1 MSCMSGTGRMIRALR
16 FLPVLLAGFLPAACG
31 SLEQPFAKT
40 DNPALVQNRPP
51 APAIALSLSDEVPAG
66 RALKLREALKTAL
79 RRRGLGLGS
88 GGGWP
93 LKGEFEPYRDET
105 GRRRLAYVF
114 RLFRPDGS
122 SVVEVSGSEPL
133 KENSPDPWAGIDHVA
148 VTRIAETV
156 AEGLSARLAALGY
169 GTQGAGL
176 PPPPDTL
183 VEAGPDADR
192 ELDPDL
198 LAGLPVPGAPVRP
211 VVPGAVPPVASAPP
225 SAGNAAARGRA
236 GVADV
241 KDAKDVKDGAGKG
254 GRKAATGAAEPDRGK
269 GDGRKGAVRISTVAV
284 TGVTGAPGRGNR
296 ELAEALRAVLRKAGW
311 PVYRKPR
318 RDSMSIAGRVEM
330 GPKRKGGQRVRIAW
344 TVKSP
349 SGRVLGVIRQENT
362 VEPGSLDAG
371 FGPAAGVVAEAA
383 ADGIFQL
390 VRKLR

>member
-1 MSCMSGTGRMIRALR
+1 MACVAATDPMVRMLR
-16 FLPVLLAGFLPAACG
+16 ILFVLLAGLLPAACG
-31 SLEQPFAKT
+31 SLEQPFAKS
-40 DNPALVQNRPP
+40 DNPALAQNRPP
-51 APAIALSLSDEVPAG
+51 APAITLSLSDEVPAA
-66 RALKLREALKTAL
+66 RALKLREVLADSL
-79 RRRGLGLGS
+79 RRRGLRLGHV
-88 GGGWP
+88 GGW
-93 LKGEFEPYRDET
+93 LLTGRFEPYRDGA

-114 RLFRPDGS
+114 RLSRPDGTP
-122 SVVEVSGSEPL
+122 VEEVSGSEPL
-133 KENSPDPWAGIDHVA
+133 KEGSPDPWAGIDHVA
-148 VTRIAETV
+148 MTRIAETV

-198 LAGLPVPGAPVRP
+198 LAGLPVPGAPVVP
-211 VVPGAVPPVASAPP
+211 VMPGSEPPAAAAVPSATDAAIGRKEAAVATE
-225 SAGNAAARGRA
+225 
-236 GVADV
+236 
-241 KDAKDVKDGAGKG
+241 AKDVARAPAAEPERKKRGKAD
-254 GRKAATGAAEPDRGK
+254 GRKAE
-269 GDGRKGAVRISTVAV
+269 VRISTVAV

-296 ELAEALRAVLRKAGW
+296 ELAEALRKVLRKAGW

-330 GPKRKGGQRVRIAW
+330 GPKRRGGQRVRIAW

>member
-1 MSCMSGTGRMIRALR
+1 MTGMAAADPMIRMFR
-16 FLPVLLAGFLPAACG
+16 FLFVLLAGFLPAACG
-31 SLEQPFAKT
+31 SLEQPFAKS
-40 DNPALVQNRPP
+40 DNPALIQNRPP
-51 APAIALSLSDEVPAG
+51 APLIILSLSDEVPAA
-66 RALKLREALKTAL
+66 RAAKLREVLAASL
-79 RRRGLGLGS
+79 RRRGLRLGH
-88 GGGWP
+88 GDGW
-93 LKGEFEPYRDET
+93 LLTGRFEPFRDEG

-114 RLFRPDGS
+114 RLAKPDGTP
-122 SVVEVSGSEPL
+122 VEDVSGSEPL
-133 KENSPDPWAGIDHVA
+133 KEKSPDPWAEIDHVA
-148 VTRIAETV
+148 MTRIAETV

-198 LAGLPVPGAPVRP
+198 LAGLPVPGAPSGAM
-211 VVPGAVPPVASAPP
+211 VPGAVPPANAMASA
-225 SAGNAAARGRA
+225 A
-236 GVADV
+236 
-241 KDAKDVKDGAGKG
+241 
-254 GRKAATGAAEPDRGK
+254 RKAAGGRERMASGAEAVDASRPPAAEAERKGRKKAGGKK
-269 GDGRKGAVRISTVAV
+269 GDVRISTVAV
-284 TGVTGAPGRGNR
+284 TGVTGAPGQGNR
-296 ELAEALRAVLRKAGW
+296 ELAEALRNVLKKAGW

-318 RDSMSIAGRVEM
+318 RDSMSIAGKVEM
-330 GPKRKGGQRVRIAW
+330 GPKRKNGQRVRIAW

-362 VEPGSLDAG
+362 VESGSLDTG

>member
-1 MSCMSGTGRMIRALR
+1 MACVAATDPMVRMLR
-16 FLPVLLAGFLPAACG
+16 ILFVLLAGLLPAACG
-31 SLEQPFAKT
+31 SLEQPFAKS
-40 DNPALVQNRPP
+40 DNPALAQNRPP
-51 APAIALSLSDEVPAG
+51 APAITLSLSDEVPAA
-66 RALKLREALKTAL
+66 RALKLREVLADSL
-79 RRRGLGLGS
+79 RRRGLRLGH

-93 LKGEFEPYRDET
+93 LTGRFEPYRDGA

-114 RLFRPDGS
+114 RLSRPDGTP
-122 SVVEVSGSEPL
+122 VEEVSGSEPL
-133 KENSPDPWAGIDHVA
+133 KEGSPDPWAGIDHVA
-148 VTRIAETV
+148 MTRIAETV

-198 LAGLPVPGAPVRP
+198 LAGLPVPGAPVVP
-211 VVPGAVPPVASAPP
+211 VVPGSAPP
-225 SAGNAAARGRA
+225 AAAAVPSATDAAIGRKEAAVATEAKNAARAPAAKPERKKRGK
-236 GVADV
+236 AD
-241 KDAKDVKDGAGKG
+241 
-254 GRKAATGAAEPDRGK
+254 GRKAE
-269 GDGRKGAVRISTVAV
+269 VRISTVAV

-296 ELAEALRAVLRKAGW
+296 ELAEALRKVLRKAGW

-330 GPKRKGGQRVRIAW
+330 GPKRRGGQRVRIAW

>member
-1 MSCMSGTGRMIRALR
+1 MACVAATDPTVRMFRIL
-16 FLPVLLAGFLPAACG
+16 FVLLAGLLPAACG
-31 SLEQPFAKT
+31 SLEQPFAKS
-40 DNPALVQNRPP
+40 DNPALAQNRPP
-51 APAIALSLSDEVPAG
+51 APAITLSLSDEVPAA
-66 RALKLREALKTAL
+66 RALKLREVLADSL
-79 RRRGLGLGS
+79 RRRGLRLGHV
-88 GGGWP
+88 GGW
-93 LKGEFEPYRDET
+93 LLTGRFEPYRDGA

-114 RLFRPDGS
+114 RLSRPDGT
-122 SVVEVSGSEPL
+122 SVEEVSGSEPL
-133 KENSPDPWAGIDHVA
+133 KEGSPDPWAGIDHVA
-148 VTRIAETV
+148 MTRIAETV

-198 LAGLPVPGAPVRP
+198 LAGLPVPGAPAVP
-211 VVPGAVPPVASAPP
+211 VVPGTAPPAAAAVPSATD
-225 SAGNAAARGRA
+225 AAIGRKETAAATEA
-236 GVADV
+236 
-241 KDAKDVKDGAGKG
+241 KDAARTPAAKSERKKRGKAD
-254 GRKAATGAAEPDRGK
+254 GRKAE
-269 GDGRKGAVRISTVAV
+269 VRISTVAV

-296 ELAEALRAVLRKAGW
+296 ELAEALRKVLRKAGW

-318 RDSMSIAGRVEM
+318 RDSMSIAGKVEM
-330 GPKRKGGQRVRIAW
+330 GPKRRGGQRVRIAW

>member
-1 MSCMSGTGRMIRALR
+1 MACVAVTDPAVWMLR
-16 FLPVLLAGFLPAACG
+16 VLFVLVIGLLPGACG
-31 SLEQPFAKT
+31 SLEQPFAKS
-40 DNPALVQNRPP
+40 DNPALAQNRPP
-51 APAIALSLSDEVPAG
+51 APAIVLSLSDEVPAA
-66 RALKLREALKTAL
+66 RALKLREALAVSL
-79 RRRGLGLGS
+79 RRRGLRLGH
-88 GGGWP
+88 GGGW
-93 LKGEFEPYRDET
+93 LLIGRFEPYRDEA
-105 GRRRLAYVF
+105 GHRRLAYAF
-114 RLFRPDGS
+114 RLSRPDGTP
-122 SVVEVSGSEPL
+122 VEEVSGSEPL

-148 VTRIAETV
+148 MTRISETV

-183 VEAGPDADR
+183 VEAGPNADR

-198 LAGLPVPGAPVRP
+198 LAGLPVPGAPLVP
-211 VVPGAVPPVASAPP
+211 AVPGAVPPAAAPP
-225 SAGNAAARGRA
+225 VSPAT
-236 GVADV
+236 D
-241 KDAKDVKDGAGKG
+241 
-254 GRKAATGAAEPDRGK
+254 AATGRKEGASAAQVAVAEPERKRRGK
-269 GDGRKGAVRISTVAV
+269 TDDRKGKGEVRISTVAV
-284 TGVTGAPGRGNR
+284 TGVAGAPGKGNG
-296 ELAEALRAVLRKAGW
+296 ELAEALRKVLKRAGW

-349 SGRVLGVIRQENT
+349 SGRVLGVIRQENM

-371 FGPAAGVVAEAA
+371 FGSAAGVVAEAA